1 MVVISGPEA
10 TAGSIWIF
18 LKNIGISVPTRLDI
32 SIASISA
39 APIQSEMLNENSI
52 DAPLKSGYSCQC
64 IQVIICRESVR

>member
-1 MVVISGPEA
+1 MISGPEA

-52 DAPLKSGYSCQC
+52 DAPLKKWM
-64 IQVIICRESVR
+64 

>member
-1 MVVISGPEA
+1 MISGPEA
-10 TAGSIWIF
+10 TAGRYGF

-52 DAPLKSGYSCQC
+52 DAPLKKW
-64 IQVIICRESVR
+64 I

>member
-1 MVVISGPEA
+1 MISGPEA

-52 DAPLKSGYSCQC
+52 DAPLKVDIAANAYK
-64 IQVIICRESVR
+64 